1 MAQVK
6 WRMKDQWVKNCGC
19 PCDFNARPTLGHCQ
33 GSYEDRRWGVISTAS
48 EPIKKSSDRRAS
60 STGVAR

>member
-6 WRMKDQWVKNCGC
+6 WRMKGQWVKNCGC

-33 GSYEDRRWGVISTAS
+33 GM
-48 EPIKKSSDRRAS
+48 
-60 STGVAR
+60 VAMKIDDGA